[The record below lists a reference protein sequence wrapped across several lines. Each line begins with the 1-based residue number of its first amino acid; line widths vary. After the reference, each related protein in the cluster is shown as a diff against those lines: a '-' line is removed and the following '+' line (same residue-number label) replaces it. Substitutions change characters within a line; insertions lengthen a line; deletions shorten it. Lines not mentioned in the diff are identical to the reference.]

1 MNAQSKDNFQLWLK
15 SADLIN
21 LIGVEA
27 DLARAFITT
36 RQKELKRLGMID
48 DNPRKLGGN
57 KNKDEDK
64 DEEMEDDEQEE
75 DVEEEEEEDDEVEE
89 VKKPKG
95 KKAKKA

>member
-48 DNPRKLGGN
+48 DHPRKGGN